1 MWLCFVVPELVEA
14 KTSAGQPT
22 TLSVNIAC
30 PNEADITWQK
40 EGLPIKH
47 LVLPDGSL
55 YIANTDLSDQ
65 GVYTMTATDTNSVD
79 SIRIHLN
86 VINPKMPI
94 G

>member
-1 MWLCFVVPELVEA
+1 MEV

-22 TLSVNIAC
+22 TLSVNIAY

-47 LVLPDGSL
+47 LVLSNGSL

-79 SIRIHLN
+79 SVRIQLN
-86 VINPKMPI
+86 VINPQMPN